1 MYKSLIENWK
11 SFSCEKMK
19 FIAIFLVAFLAVN
32 AERARFD
39 DYRVYSITIEN
50 DDQFK
55 IMKYIEEHSD
65 AVKLIKI
72 FSGSIF
78 YLI

>member
-1 MYKSLIENWK
+1 
-11 SFSCEKMK
+11 MK
-19 FIAIFLVAFLAVN
+19 FIAILLAVGFLAVN

-39 DYRVYSITIEN
+39 NYRVYSITIEN

-65 AVKLIKI
+65 AVK
-72 FSGSIF
+72 
-78 YLI
+78 